1 MIGFRSIKYVV
12 AISVLAAVLWWVDP
26 HSLIAQLSKFPLDKL
41 LLILLL
47 LAANFVLVVFRYWR
61 VLSHFGI
68 YLPWNVAAQ
77 ASVAGHAAGLVVWSM
92 VGQVAGRQAILE
104 RFGLP
109 VVLNTSI
116 ALYERVVIAGISGIL
131 CVAGAAYLF
140 SDSVAQTVMTQVPVL
155 EIAFAALVAT
165 SLSIWFGRS
174 GFETALLKRL
184 MARKNFWRLAE
195 MTSISLLG
203 QALVLLSFVAA
214 VFVLIPDIGVTKL
227 FAAAAIISFA
237 ASLPITVNGWGIREL
252 VSVLV
257 LGKLGVPAAE
267 AFAVSLLVGVCS
279 TLVVFLFI
287 PVWLGKTS
295 DNSGESR
302 LLKAFSVSIYT
313 ERSVAFILGMTIAVA
328 TFFQT
333 HFSLSGWV
341 VNFNLADPLA
351 IMVLVMVML
360 RSVLLRQ
367 LPLWRVPM
375 VNQALGLI
383 TVGIV
388 VGFFHGW
395 TQFGITQWALGSPLL
410 GWLVLLGYLCSGAL
424 WVEYFGQRGWRRFCE
439 TLAITIFMV
448 VVVQAW
454 VRINAP
460 WTPFDGYAGNR
471 NAYAFQLLIVLS
483 LLLAYSS
490 AYAATLVRQTL
501 LFRRFIWLAL
511 CAAVLVGL
519 IWTGS
524 RTGWIVGT
532 VVLLAAYVCRLADKR
547 LMVCAL
553 VVTAVTASIVW
564 LHGWLPSDSL
574 SGTGKPYFHI
584 TGESSDL
591 LRWSGYV
598 HAVALWRESPLFGA
612 GLGAIMVRS
621 PDWFGFPLVVHNTSL
636 WIPAEFGLFGVCTF
650 GAAFVILIRHL
661 YQVRAR
667 MRNQDRA
674 LTLLLISFVI
684 FSMLHKVFYQ
694 RIFWLGMGAALGGL
708 AKVRLSQ
715 CHSSVSA

>member
-12 AISVLAAVLWWVDP
+12 AISVLAAVLWWADP
-26 HSLIAQLSKFPLDKL
+26 YRLTAQLSKFPLDKL

-68 YLPWNVAAQ
+68 YLPWNAAAQ

-92 VGQVAGRQAILE
+92 VGQVVGRQAILE
-104 RFGLP
+104 RFGVP

-116 ALYERVVIAGISGIL
+116 ALYERVVIAAISGIL

-140 SDSVAQTVMTQVPVL
+140 SDSVAQTVMTQVPVW

-174 GFETALLKRL
+174 RFETALLKCLRT
-184 MARKNFWRLAE
+184 RKNFWRLAE

-203 QALVLLSFVAA
+203 QALVLLSFVVAM
-214 VFVLIPDIGVTKL
+214 FVLIPDIGVTKL

-257 LGKLGVPAAE
+257 LGKLEVPAAD
-267 AFAVSLLVGVCS
+267 AVVVSLLVGVCS
-279 TLVVFLFI
+279 TLLVFLFI

-302 LLKAFSVSIYT
+302 LLKAFSVPIDT

-333 HFSLSGWV
+333 HFSLSGGV

-351 IMVLVMVML
+351 IMVLATVMV

-395 TQFGITQWALGSPLL
+395 TQFGITQWALGSRLL

-424 WVEYFGQRGWRRFCE
+424 LVEYFGQRGWRRFCE
-439 TLAITIFMV
+439 TLAITIFVV

-454 VRINAP
+454 VRITGP
-460 WTPFDGYAGNR
+460 WTPYDGYAGNR

-501 LFRRFIWLAL
+501 LFRGFIWLAL
-511 CAAVLVGL
+511 CAAVLVSL

-532 VVLLAAYVCRLADKR
+532 VVLLVAYVCRLADKR

-553 VVTAVTASIVW
+553 VVSAVTASIVW
-564 LHGWLPSDSL
+564 LPGWLLSDSL
-574 SGTGKPYFHI
+574 SGTWKPYINI

-636 WIPAEFGLFGVCTF
+636 WILAEFGLFGVCTF

-661 YQVRAR
+661 YQVRER
-667 MRNQDRA
+667 MRDQDRA
-674 LTLLLISFVI
+674 LTLFLISFVT
-684 FSMLHKVFYQ
+684 FSMLHEVFYQ
-694 RIFWLGMGAALGGL
+694 RIFWLVMGAALGGL
-708 AKVRLSQ
+708 ATVRLSQ
-715 CHSSVSA
+715 GHRSVSA

>member
-12 AISVLAAVLWWVDP
+12 AISVLVAVLWWADP
-26 HSLIAQLSKFPLDKL
+26 YSLIAQLSKFPLDKL

-68 YLPWNVAAQ
+68 YLPWNAAAQ

-92 VGQVAGRQAILE
+92 VGQVAGRQVILE
-104 RFGLP
+104 RFGVP
-109 VVLNTSI
+109 VVLNTSS
-116 ALYERVVIAGISGIL
+116 ALYERVVITAISGIL
-131 CVAGAAYLF
+131 CVAGATYLF
-140 SDSVAQTVMTQVPVL
+140 SDSVAQTVMTQVPVW

-174 GFETALLKRL
+174 RFETVLLKRL

-195 MTSISLLG
+195 MTSISLFG
-203 QALVLLSFVAA
+203 QALMLLSFVTA

-227 FAAAAIISFA
+227 FAAVAIISFA

-267 AFAVSLLVGVCS
+267 AVAAPLLVGVCS
-279 TLVVFLFI
+279 TLVVLLFI

-302 LLKAFSVSIYT
+302 LLKAVRVSIDT
-313 ERSVAFILGMTIAVA
+313 ERSVAFILGITIAVA

-333 HFSLSGWV
+333 HFSLSGGV

-351 IMVLVMVML
+351 IMVLVTVMV

-395 TQFGITQWALGSPLL
+395 TQFGITQWALGSRLL
-410 GWLVLLGYLCSGAL
+410 GWLVLLGYVCSGAL
-424 WVEYFGQRGWRRFCE
+424 WVEYFGRRGWRRFCE

-454 VRINAP
+454 VRITGP

-471 NAYAFQLLIVLS
+471 NAFAFQLLIVLS

-511 CAAVLVGL
+511 CTAVLVGL

-524 RTGWIVGT
+524 RTSWIVGT

-553 VVTAVTASIVW
+553 VVTAVIASIVW
-564 LHGWLPSDSL
+564 LHGWLLSDSL
-574 SGTGKPYFHI
+574 SGTGNLYFYI
-584 TGESSDL
+584 AGESSDL

-598 HAVALWRESPLFGA
+598 HAVALWMESPLFGA

-636 WIPAEFGLFGVCTF
+636 WILAEFGLFGVCTF

-684 FSMLHKVFYQ
+684 FSMLHEVFYQ
-694 RIFWLGMGAALGGL
+694 RIFWLGIGAALGGV

-715 CHSSVSA
+715 CNSSVSA